1 MNPKISLAELF
12 PRSFDRWRTLPIF
25 GHHLEIPFT
34 GSKIRSYSGASV
46 RNYLSAFPKV
56 VRWLQRKGVKS
67 LAHLSEQELRLAYD
81 YYRSREPN
89 VGSAVHIL
97 NRFFSERGI
106 IAECEPPPRS
116 PTELELDHFAQYLC
130 GVRGLVMSTVA
141 VHTSRLRCFF
151 QFLGFD
157 QNPDCLRGLEISQ
170 IEAFLHRC
178 AKTNNRYSMQHVVAT
193 LRAYL
198 RREHALGILPRTL
211 HLQIDT
217 PRVYRLERLPRAI
230 PWNQV
235 EALLCSIDRSEP
247 HGLRDFTLLYL
258 AAAYGLRSSELV
270 RLTLDDID
278 WRGCGL
284 MLPGSK
290 IGTQSDCR

>member
-25 GHHLEIPFT
+25 GNHLDDLVHWLQDR
-34 GSKIRSYSGASV
+34 GYSSASV

-56 VRWLQRKGVKS
+56 VRWLQRKEVKS

-97 NRFFSERGI
+97 NQFFSERGI
-106 IAECEPPPRS
+106 IAEGKPPPRS

-141 VHTSRLRCFF
+141 VHTSRLRCFL

-235 EALLCSIDRSEP
+235 EALLCSIERSEP
-247 HGLRDFTLLYL
+247 HGLRDFTLYIW
-258 AAAYGLRSSELV
+258 R
-270 RLTLDDID
+270 RLTV
-278 WRGCGL
+278 CAVA
-284 MLPGSK
+284 S
-290 IGTQSDCR
+290 

>member
-1 MNPKISLAELF
+1 MSFAEDRAWLSGMNPNISLAELF

-25 GHHLEIPFT
+25 GNHLNDLVHWLQD
-34 GSKIRSYSGASV
+34 RSYSSASV
-46 RNYLSAFPKV
+46 RNHLSAFPKV

-89 VGSAVHIL
+89 VGSVHIL

-106 IAECEPPPRS
+106 IAEGEPPPRS

-141 VHTSRLRCFF
+141 VHMSRLRCFL

-198 RREHALGILPRTL
+198 RRFDESTPWGFSREHYI
-211 HLQIDT
+211 
-217 PRVYRLERLPRAI
+217 
-230 PWNQV
+230 
-235 EALLCSIDRSEP
+235 
-247 HGLRDFTLLYL
+247 
-258 AAAYGLRSSELV
+258 
-270 RLTLDDID
+270 
-278 WRGCGL
+278 
-284 MLPGSK
+284 
-290 IGTQSDCR
+290 CR